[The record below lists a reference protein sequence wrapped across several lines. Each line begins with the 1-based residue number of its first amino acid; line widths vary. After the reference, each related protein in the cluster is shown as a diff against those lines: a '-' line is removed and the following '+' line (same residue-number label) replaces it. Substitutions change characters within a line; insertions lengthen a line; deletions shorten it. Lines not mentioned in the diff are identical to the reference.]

1 MTKEQK
7 AAYDREYNQRPGVKK
22 RKSANAKMWNDVHHA
37 RHLSLQLRGIND
49 ELGSYIK

>member
-1 MTKEQK
+1 MIVNTISG
-7 AAYDREYNQRPGVKK
+7 P
-22 RKSANAKMWNDVHHA
+22 KMWNDVHHA